1 MRSPTTSHISKLFHY
16 VGPEIQHFFHKNQGF
31 GQGVGTNDYI
41 LFTLVHAIG
50 CLSKLDLLPSY
61 LIRLGINANSH
72 EEQGLHLI
80 GVT

>member
-1 MRSPTTSHISKLFHY
+1 MSVQKFNT
-16 VGPEIQHFFHKNQGF
+16 FFTKIRGLGH
-31 GQGVGTNDYI
+31 GVGTNDYI
-41 LFTLVHAIG
+41 IFTLVHTIA